1 MARAEIEPAVRKGHE
16 AWRSIWAQLDAVERG
31 RAVIAFLERL
41 RDPAARLERV
51 CDATLK
57 TLARRKRFRVETLK
71 RMGNPQ
77 LAEVLLPHVPAVLGA
92 REWTLLFL
100 GYFADYKTA
109 IMCRFLDLCGVEHD
123 ERGFVVGGDERI
135 RPPQDMEAVS
145 ATLVDSFGARE
156 VALYFEVLR
165 LMDPELWHFLEPV
178 LPGLWRELEAQGEGG
193 GPAHTPSVPTPA
205 QEGGGALD
213 VSEDFTQLDRV
224 IIEQILATLSR
235 QDRALTPDE
244 LVDLVESVHAL
255 DTGRQRT
262 YFHLGFLDALL
273 PGRAAEM
280 NRPEMN
286 DGRRHWYLAGLLA
299 GYVRQ
304 RDHEAVKTCLRRHA
318 DALRAASAIP
328 GGAGASLLNEIYP
341 YLLETGFTQEAIR
354 LLRGQRRHLTG
365 PTVRRVLESA
375 ARALH
380 AGEVELANVLLVE
393 LKEGMPHA
401 ALDVEVQRELYPL
414 LERRLGQALQA
425 QGNFAGARALYEGLL
440 DSGPGEDPG
449 LLADMGLVLGGVR
462 CLEELE
468 LPQDAEQ
475 GRNLLA
481 QLRNGRVH
489 FTRALE
495 RFGRAAVAAHYALG
509 LMQYL
514 AWVES
519 EGLDAGREEALT
531 HVNEALV
538 GLMSDAASLAA
549 QQRILLDRC
558 RFMQAVLLMARL
570 DRGSARAA
578 MEAWRGITVAMPTL
592 AGLGVQ
598 RLMECADLAD
608 PALAVEI
615 AEAVWR
621 HHGESAPGIVER
633 PEWIARS
640 AYLLDALLDLCR
652 ESGQREKAQQW
663 RLWSSLVSAALSA
676 GRMDTAQEGLDA
688 LEALATDSRFCEPL
702 LAWLEAPERV
712 DPAWSET
719 EVLRARVRLYRRLGR
734 DAEAYA
740 QLRALFFALRDI
752 RPVEAGQILDLFR
765 EYGAAPEH
773 YADLTLPAGET
784 AETGQETDLDR
795 RLREGAEVTV
805 LFVGGNE
812 TQARHAEE
820 VIRTVA
826 TDWPGVRVIFRL
838 TGWSSNWGREVD
850 ALARQAAEAD
860 AVVLMTMM
868 RTLLGRALREAL
880 NDPPRPWVPCTGTGR
895 GALVESIRRAARIG
909 LRMALQGASEPAP
922 PARR

>member
-1 MARAEIEPAVRKGHE
+1 MSRAGIEPAVRKGHE
-16 AWRSIWAQLDAVERG
+16 AWRTIWEQLDAAERS

-135 RPPQDMEAVS
+135 RPPRYMEAVT
-145 ATLVDSFGARE
+145 ATLVESFGVRE
-156 VALYFEVLR
+156 VALYFGVLR
-165 LMDPELWHFLEPV
+165 LMDPDLWHFLEPV
-178 LPGLWRELEAQGEGG
+178 LPGLWRELEAQGEKPEEGA
-193 GPAHTPSVPTPA
+193 GPVSCAPTPA
-205 QEGGGALD
+205 REGGGALD

-286 DGRRHWYLAGLLA
+286 DGRRHWYLSGLLA
-299 GYVRQ
+299 GHVRQ

-328 GGAGASLLNEIYP
+328 GGAGASLVNEVYP
-341 YLLETGFTQEAIR
+341 YLLEAGFTQEAIR
-354 LLRGQRRHLTG
+354 LLRGQRRHLTAR
-365 PTVRRVLESA
+365 TVRRVLESA

-380 AGEVELANVLLVE
+380 AGEAELANVLLVE

-401 ALDVEVQRELYPL
+401 ALDAEEQRELHPL

-425 QGNFAGARALYEGLL
+425 RGNFAGARTLYQGLL
-440 DSGPGEDPG
+440 ESGGGEDPG
-449 LLADMGLVLGGVR
+449 LLADMGLVLGGFR
-462 CLEELE
+462 SLEELE

-481 QLRNGRVH
+481 QLRNGRPY
-489 FTRALE
+489 FSQALE

-509 LMQYL
+509 FMGYL
-514 AWVES
+514 TWVEA
-519 EGLDAGREEALT
+519 EGLDAGREEALD

-549 QQRILLDRC
+549 EHHALLDRC
-558 RFMQAVLLMARL
+558 RFMQSVLLMARL

-578 MEAWRGITVAMPTL
+578 MEAWRAIAGEMPAL

-598 RLMECADLAD
+598 RLMECADLVD
-608 PALAVEI
+608 PALAAEI

-621 HHGESAPGIVER
+621 RHGESAPGIVER

-640 AYLLDALLDLCR
+640 AYLLDALLALCR
-652 ESGQREKAQQW
+652 ESAGRDKAGQW

-676 GRMDTAQEGLDA
+676 GRVEMAQEGLDA
-688 LEALATDSRFCEPL
+688 LESLAADSRFCQPL

-719 EVLRARVRLYRRLGR
+719 EVLRARVRLYRRLGK
-734 DAEAYA
+734 DAEAFA
-740 QLRALFFALRDI
+740 QLRALFFALRDT
-752 RPVEAGQILDLFR
+752 RPVEAGQILGLFR
-765 EYGAAPEH
+765 EYGASPEH
-773 YADLTLPAGET
+773 YADLSLPAGEA
-784 AETGQETDLDR
+784 AETGQEADLDR
-795 RLREGAEVTV
+795 RLQEGAEVTV

-826 TDWPGVRVIFRL
+826 ADWPGVRVIFRL

-895 GALVESIRRAARIG
+895 GALVESIRRAARVG
-909 LRMALQGASEPAP
+909 LRMTLQESP
-922 PARR
+922 

>member
-1 MARAEIEPAVRKGHE
+1 MARAGIEPSVQKGHE
-16 AWRSIWAQLDAVERG
+16 GWRSIWDHLTPGERN

-51 CDATLK
+51 CDSTLK
-57 TLARRKRFRVETLK
+57 SLARRKRFRVETLK

-77 LAEVLLPHVPAVLGA
+77 LAEVLMPHVPTVLGA

-123 ERGFVVGGDERI
+123 ERGFVVGGDEKI
-135 RPPQDMEAVS
+135 RPPQDMEAAT
-145 ATLVDSFGARE
+145 ATLVEAFGVRE
-156 VALYFEVLR
+156 VTLYFGVLR
-165 LMDPELWHFLEPV
+165 LMDPDLWHFLEPV
-178 LPGLWRELEAQGEGG
+178 LPGLREALEAEAGEVAPTAS
-193 GPAHTPSVPTPA
+193 PAVQSS
-205 QEGGGALD
+205 ALD

-273 PGRAAEM
+273 PGRATEM

-286 DGRRHWYLAGLLA
+286 DGRRHWYLSGLLA

-304 RDHEAVKTCLRRHA
+304 RDDEAVKTCLRRHA
-318 DALRAASAIP
+318 EVLHAASAIP
-328 GGAGASLLNEIYP
+328 GGAGASLVNEVYP
-341 YLLETGFTQEAIR
+341 YLLEAGFIHEAIR
-354 LLRGQRRHLTG
+354 LLRGQRQHLTEV
-365 PTVRRVLESA
+365 TVRRVLESA
-375 ARALH
+375 ERALQ
-380 AGEVELANVLLVE
+380 AGEAELANVLLVE

-401 ALDVEVQRELYPL
+401 DLDPAAHQALQDTLA
-414 LERRLGQALQA
+414 RRLGQALQA
-425 QGNFAGARALYEGLL
+425 QGNFDGARELYAGLL
-440 DSGPGEDPG
+440 EAGPGADPA
-449 LLADMGLVLGGVR
+449 LLADMGLVLGGFR

-468 LPQDAEQ
+468 LPRDADQ

-481 QLRNGRVH
+481 QLRNGRAH
-489 FTRALE
+489 FRQALE
-495 RFGRAAVAAHYALG
+495 RFGRAASGAHYALG
-509 LMQYL
+509 VMDYL
-514 AWVES
+514 AWVDGDS
-519 EGLDAGREEALT
+519 LDGGREEALA
-531 HVNEALV
+531 HVNGALV
-538 GLMSDAASLAA
+538 GLMSEAASLAPVH
-549 QQRILLDRC
+549 RTLLDRC

-578 MEAWRGITVAMPTL
+578 MEAWRAIAGEMPTL
-592 AGLGVQ
+592 AALGVQ
-598 RLMECADLAD
+598 RLMECADLVD
-608 PALAVEI
+608 PALATEI
-615 AEAVWR
+615 AESVWR
-621 HHGESAPGIVER
+621 RHGESAPGIVER

-640 AYLLDALLDLCR
+640 GYLLDALLALCR
-652 ESGQREKAQQW
+652 AGNDLEKSRQW
-663 RLWSSLVSAALSA
+663 RLWSSLVSAALAA
-676 GRMDTAQEGLDA
+676 GRVETAQEGLDA
-688 LEALATDSRFCEPL
+688 LETLAADSRFCEPL
-702 LAWLEAPERV
+702 LTWLETPERV

-719 EVLRARVRLYRRLGR
+719 EVLRARVRLYRRLGK
-734 DAEAYA
+734 DPEAFA
-740 QLRALFFALRDI
+740 QLRALFFALRDT
-752 RPVEAGQILDLFR
+752 RTVEAAQVLDLFR
-765 EYGAAPEH
+765 EYGAPAEH
-773 YADLTLPAGET
+773 YADLSLPGGESPD
-784 AETGQETDLDR
+784 TGQEADLER

-812 TQARHAEE
+812 TQARHSDE
-820 VIRTVA
+820 VIRAVA
-826 TDWPGVRVIFRL
+826 EEWPGVRVIFRL

-895 GALVESIRRAARIG
+895 RALVESIRRAAAIG
-909 LRMALQGASEPAP
+909 LRVGLQDGTEPVSSP
-922 PARR
+922 RR